1 MKQIKNKKIRSKT
14 ENVGVGFGRLRGG
27 SGAGFSRS
35 MGFATLLAAALAPSA
50 SWACACGCGIFDVGT
65 SSMFPTG
72 PGGMAFLQ
80 YDYQDQNQNWS
91 GTSRAPAANNADKAI
106 QTSFV
111 TAGLQ
116 YMFNSDWGLMVEVPY
131 VNRTFT
137 TTGGASGND
146 QVTLNWGDLGD
157 IRVKGIYT
165 GFSPDLSTGVTFG
178 FKLPSGNYTY
188 NDIYGD
194 VDRDSETGTGS
205 TDVLLGGFS
214 RQSLGSD
221 FYWFGEAQLDLPV
234 MFRDEYRP
242 GLELDAGTGVYYRG
256 FSVGGVKIEP
266 LAQVLGSYRMSDSG
280 ANASGGANSD
290 PADGPDSGYE
300 RVLLSPGIEFDKH
313 PWSLYADAEFPVY
326 QNMTG
331 NQLVAPVL
339 FKVSL
344 SFMF

>member
-1 MKQIKNKKIRSKT
+1 MKQSKHKKVRFESGK
-14 ENVGVGFGRLRGG
+14 VGVGFGRRRGG
-27 SGAGFSRS
+27 AGLSRGLGA
-35 MGFATLLAAALAPSA
+35 ATLLAAALTPSA

-65 SSMFPTG
+65 SSMFPSG
-72 PGGMAFLQ
+72 PGGMAFLE

-91 GTSRAPAANNADKAI
+91 GSSRASADNNGDKAI
-106 QTSFV
+106 QTDFV

-116 YMFNSDWGLMVEVPY
+116 YMFNNDWGLMVEVPY

-137 TTGGASGND
+137 TASSAPSGGLA
-146 QVTLNWGDLGD
+146 TLNWGDIGD

-165 GFSPDLSTGVTFG
+165 GLSSDMSTGLTFG

-188 NDIYGD
+188 NDQYDD
-194 VDRDSETGTGS
+194 VDRDTETGSGS
-205 TDVLLGGFS
+205 TDVLLGGFA
-214 RQSLGSD
+214 RQNLGSD
-221 FYWFGEAQLDLPV
+221 FYWFGEVQFDLPV

-256 FSVGGVKIEP
+256 FSVGGVNIEP

-280 ANASGGANSD
+280 AAASGGAGDD
-290 PADGPDSGYE
+290 PAGGPDSGYQ

-326 QNMTG
+326 QNFTG
-331 NQLVAPVL
+331 NQLAAPVL

>member
-1 MKQIKNKKIRSKT
+1 MQGWAQIPRGL
-14 ENVGVGFGRLRGG
+14 GV
-27 SGAGFSRS
+27 
-35 MGFATLLAAALAPSA
+35 ATVLAAALAPNTGRP
-50 SWACACGCGIFDVGT
+50 CACGCGIFDVGT
-65 SSMFPTG
+65 ASMFPMG

-80 YDYQDQNQNWS
+80 YDFQDQNQNWS
-91 GTSRAPAANNADKAI
+91 GHSHAPDENNGDKAI
-106 QTSFV
+106 QTHFV

-116 YMFNSDWGLMVEVPY
+116 YFFDRNWGLQVEVPY

-137 TTGGASGND
+137 TATAAPSGGL
-146 QVTLNWGDLGD
+146 VTLNWGDLGD

-165 GFSPDLSTGVTFG
+165 GFSADMSTGLTFG

-188 NDIYGD
+188 NDAYGD

-214 RQSLGSD
+214 RQNLGGGFD
-221 FYWFGEAQLDLPV
+221 WFAEAQLDLPI

-242 GLELDAGTGVYYRG
+242 GLELDAGTGVYYKG
-256 FSVGGVKIEP
+256 LSYGGVSIEP

-280 ANASGGANSD
+280 ANASGGANDD

-300 RVLLSPGIEFDKH
+300 RVLLSPGLEFDRH

-326 QNMTG
+326 QHMTG